1 MRKIS
6 GSILILSLCAA
17 LAAGCGSDSTFQVK
31 GTIAGAKNGTLYLQ
45 KEEEG
50 HYLNVDSLEMGKNGK
65 FEFTGDATEP
75 QMYYLAFGKAAPVL
89 SFFAESGTIT
99 IDARIDSL
107 QKAKVKAGREQ
118 ELYDEFLSYIR
129 DFSGKKDKV
138 YLDILRSS
146 VVDGDKDSIEVYRS
160 MYQSLE
166 RRQAQFVANFVL
178 THSDSRVAPLMAHT
192 FLNQGYSPLLDSLV
206 KSMSPEVAD
215 SKYGREFAGFV
226 SAAKNTLVGMSAPD
240 FELKKDTTAYSLSS
254 FAGKE
259 LFLVVWSAGNQ
270 ENIDYMS
277 ALKQVY
283 GKWHDRG
290 LEVLSSCI
298 SQNDEQYGYDIYS
311 LNLPWAEVR
320 DARGMKNT
328 LIDKFALT
336 GNLPAGLLIGRDG
349 TILARYITPE
359 DLDKV
364 LDYLSKNAYKSNK

>member
-1 MRKIS
+1 
-6 GSILILSLCAA
+6 
-17 LAAGCGSDSTFQVK
+17 
-31 GTIAGAKNGTLYLQ
+31 
-45 KEEEG
+45 
-50 HYLNVDSLEMGKNGK
+50 
-65 FEFTGDATEP
+65 
-75 QMYYLAFGKAAPVL
+75 
-89 SFFAESGTIT
+89 
-99 IDARIDSL
+99 
-107 QKAKVKAGREQ
+107 
-118 ELYDEFLSYIR
+118 
-129 DFSGKKDKV
+129 
-138 YLDILRSS
+138 
-146 VVDGDKDSIEVYRS
+146 
-160 MYQSLE
+160 
-166 RRQAQFVANFVL
+166 
-178 THSDSRVAPLMAHT
+178 
-192 FLNQGYSPLLDSLV
+192 
-206 KSMSPEVAD
+206 
-215 SKYGREFAGFV
+215 
-226 SAAKNTLVGMSAPD
+226 
-240 FELKKDTTAYSLSS
+240 
-254 FAGKE
+254 E